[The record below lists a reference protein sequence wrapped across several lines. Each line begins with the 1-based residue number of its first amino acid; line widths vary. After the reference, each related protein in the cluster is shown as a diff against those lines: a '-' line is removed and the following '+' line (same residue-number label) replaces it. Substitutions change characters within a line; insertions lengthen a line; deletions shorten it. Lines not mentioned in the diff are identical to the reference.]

1 MLECQVKSNN
11 GANYLKSRLFF
22 NELVSNIIN
31 YMKEHL
37 QNADCYRTGFCTQ
50 LSSLFT
56 LASESQLNIHI
67 SLLAALLCYAMC
79 LPRRHFHI
87 LNLKSFKFM
96 REITNYNLLCS
107 CSLSL
112 SSSQMECRDFL
123 LFLEWAHAHSF
134 STHTSVPFSYSLQAE
149 GKAQHLRIT
158 SCYH

>member
-112 SSSQMECRDFL
+112 SSPRKWSAEIFYCFL
-123 LFLEWAHAHSF
+123 NGHTHIHSLH
-134 STHTSVPFSYSLQAE
+134 SLILHTHFRSF
-149 GKAQHLRIT
+149 
-158 SCYH
+158 

>member
-1 MLECQVKSNN
+1 
-11 GANYLKSRLFF
+11 
-22 NELVSNIIN
+22 
-31 YMKEHL
+31 MKEHL

-96 REITNYNLLCS
+96 REITIYYALAL
-107 CSLSL
+107 SLSL
-112 SSSQMECRDFL
+112 L
-123 LFLEWAHAHSF
+123 LANGVQRFFIVS
-134 STHTSVPFSYSLQAE
+134 
-149 GKAQHLRIT
+149 
-158 SCYH
+158 